1 MPMFIQSIPILIEN
15 IPMLIGKKFED
26 TKWVTTAVNGK
37 KDLQHNDQKKKVQ
50 KTIYKTYT

>member
-1 MPMFIQSIPILIEN
+1 MFIQSIPILIEN

-37 KDLQHNDQKKKVQ
+37 KDLQRNDQKKKVQ